1 MRILRLASIV
11 LLATLASAASARA
24 DGFISP
30 WIGYNFGGDSA
41 NCLALNNCED
51 KRNNYGVSVG
61 AMGSIFGGEVDFG
74 YAPDFFGKTPSNSNA
89 VLTLMSNLM
98 LIIPAGPIRPYGIV
112 GLGLIRP
119 HGQFNSSLTDVSQNT
134 LGYDI
139 GGGIN
144 IFFLHS
150 LGLRGDVRHMH
161 TFQDVTLGVF
171 QSQPLDFWRGSVGV
185 TFRF

>member
-1 MRILRLASIV
+1 MTKRLAALLFGMVV
-11 LLATLASAASARA
+11 LAASPARA
-24 DGFISP
+24 EGFISP
-30 WIGYNFGGDSA
+30 WIGFNFGGDSSH
-41 NCLALNNCED
+41 CLALNNCED
-51 KRNNYGVSVG
+51 KQNNYGVSVG
-61 AMGSIFGGEVDFG
+61 AMGSIFGAEVDFG
-74 YAPDFFGKTPSNSNA
+74 YAPDFFGKAPSNSNA

-98 LIIPAGPIRPYGIV
+98 VIIPAGPIRPYGIV

-119 HGQFNSSLTDVSQNT
+119 HGQFNASLADVSQNT

-139 GGGIN
+139 GGGLN
-144 IFFLHS
+144 IFFVHS
-150 LGLRGDVRHMH
+150 FGLRGDLRHMH